1 MRGRFVDFDEM
12 EQETVESI
20 PEFIVLITSL
30 LKAGL
35 ADVVYHIICV
45 VPAYYQ
51 FFMDVIVGR
60 SGEKLIEAVNKS
72 LFNLLVDSIKLKLS
86 ALNSHPTVSKL
97 CVFYKTE
104 KAVSDVC
111 VDVNQVT
118 RPSTDKTL
126 RVIKVEGERF
136 LVPSTRVMAF
146 ILHNNSAK
154 AHSAAQIRELLKY
167 QLDKSNINKQQ
178 LMLR

>member
-1 MRGRFVDFDEM
+1 MRGRFVDLDEM

-35 ADVVYHIICV
+35 ADVVYHIICG

-51 FFMDVIVGR
+51 FFLDVTVGR

-72 LFNLLVDSIKLKLS
+72 HFNLLVDSIKLKLS

-97 CVFYKTE
+97 CDFYKTE
-104 KAVSDVC
+104 KAVSDVR
-111 VDVNQVT
+111 VDVVT
-118 RPSTDKTL
+118 RSSTDKTL
-126 RVIKVEGERF
+126 RVIKVEGGRF
-136 LVPSTRVMAF
+136 LAPSTRAMAF
-146 ILHNNSAK
+146 ILHNNCAN
-154 AHSAAQIRELLKY
+154 AHSVAQIREVLKC
-167 QLDKSNINKQQ
+167 QLDKSNIDKQQ
-178 LMLR
+178 LMLQ

>member
-1 MRGRFVDFDEM
+1 MRGRFVDFD

-60 SGEKLIEAVNKS
+60 SGEKLIEDKS

-146 ILHNNSAK
+146 ILHDNSAK

-167 QLDKSNINKQQ
+167 RLDKSNINKQQ